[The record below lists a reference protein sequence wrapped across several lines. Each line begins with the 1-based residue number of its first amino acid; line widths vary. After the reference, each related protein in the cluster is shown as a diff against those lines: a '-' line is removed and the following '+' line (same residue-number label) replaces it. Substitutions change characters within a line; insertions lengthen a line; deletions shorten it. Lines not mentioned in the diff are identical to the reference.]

1 MKNRKNKR
9 LTMYIAGGLAAVSL
23 CSVGFASWVITGTSN
38 AESDITVSVGTVQND
53 TLTASILP
61 ENKDTNLC
69 FNNVEN
75 QPAGALVSNS
85 STDTNYEDLTFV
97 LPVQIT
103 GNISKLSKI
112 NFTFTGTLVSTA
124 GLYGSTEATNYL
136 IAPWVTIDGAS
147 KVEFTKGTG
156 TLNPDKTSR
165 VAVEIS
171 SGNND
176 NTYTATFTFNFQ
188 WGNAF
193 ANINPGQ
200 VTTEMDK
207 VTLTKRLEDFSK
219 AFPTK
224 PGLHVLVE
232 PISA

>member
-75 QPAGALVSNS
+75 PPEGALVSNS

-112 NFTFTGTLVSTA
+112 NFTFSGTLVSTA
-124 GLYGSTEATNYL
+124 GLYASTEATNYL
-136 IAPWVTIDGAS
+136 IAPWVTIGGAS
-147 KVEFTKGTG
+147 KVEFTKDTRA
-156 TLNPDKTSR
+156 LNPAETSR

-176 NTYTATFTFNFQ
+176 KTYTATFTFKFQ

-193 ANINPGQ
+193 YNKNPGQ
-200 VTTEMDK
+200 VTTEMNK
-207 VTLTKRLEDFSK
+207 ATLTERLEAFSK
-219 AFPTK
+219 AFPTD

-232 PISA
+232 PISE